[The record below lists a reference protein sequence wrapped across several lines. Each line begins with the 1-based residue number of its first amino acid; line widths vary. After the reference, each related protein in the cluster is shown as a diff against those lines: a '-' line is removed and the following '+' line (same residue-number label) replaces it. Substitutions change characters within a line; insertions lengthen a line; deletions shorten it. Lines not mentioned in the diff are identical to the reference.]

1 MLTVS
6 SACVGAVIISYFNLG
21 MTKPALT
28 DNDLIFLIAFF
39 DQDLRSYTT
48 DGGKG
53 ALRFANT
60 PYI

>member
-1 MLTVS
+1 
-6 SACVGAVIISYFNLG
+6 